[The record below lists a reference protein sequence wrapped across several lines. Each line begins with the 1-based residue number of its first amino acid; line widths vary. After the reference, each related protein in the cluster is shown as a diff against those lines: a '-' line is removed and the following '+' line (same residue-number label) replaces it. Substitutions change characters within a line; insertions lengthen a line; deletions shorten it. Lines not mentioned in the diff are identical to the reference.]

1 MIMCTF
7 GILSCLGWKA
17 AELICDLC
25 YSCSLL
31 QHNGPGERK
40 KRSEPSNNKTNIQ
53 LYSMWLWLW
62 LWMLNAC
69 GTSILMEQRINCRF
83 ISHPFR
89 VMVSVRW
96 KCWLAVEK
104 WPTQILSCTAFGDC
118 NQTVCVCVCAFGF
131 QHPNYVVIISILF
144 DVFHFTK
151 QQARWK
157 RRWKK
162 GMAFIGW
169 NSSKRMWFVIKSL
182 HSACSH
188 KHQKNMFQTN
198 SLWKFICVVWCMF
211 CLGATRKKAISR
223 QKSTRLMGPF
233 ITSFFSC
240 SILMVVPAF
249 ALNLLLMEK
258 NGAVKLHVCL
268 TNFERAKEKQFNFT
282 PQKCASLVRPFEINH
297 GHKMGETGKKVA

>member
-118 NQTVCVCVCAFGF
+118 NQTVCVCVCARLAF
-131 QHPNYVVIISILF
+131 SI
-144 DVFHFTK
+144 
-151 QQARWK
+151 Q
-157 RRWKK
+157 
-162 GMAFIGW
+162 I
-169 NSSKRMWFVIKSL
+169 MWLLLV
-182 HSACSH
+182 
-188 KHQKNMFQTN
+188 
-198 SLWKFICVVWCMF
+198 F
-211 CLGATRKKAISR
+211 CLTYFISR
-223 QKSTRLMGPF
+223 NNKPD
-233 ITSFFSC
+233 
-240 SILMVVPAF
+240 
-249 ALNLLLMEK
+249 EK
-258 NGAVKLHVCL
+258 GD
-268 TNFERAKEKQFNFT
+268 
-282 PQKCASLVRPFEINH
+282 
-297 GHKMGETGKKVA
+297 GKKVWRSLDETRQKGCDLSLNHCIVHAVINTRKICSKLIRYGNLFVSFDACFVWMQREKRQFLVKKAQD